1 MSNKQD
7 DIQKDI
13 YKGQLKGSKFIEGT
27 GSSIENIAQVYKE
40 YKENLLKA
48 DETNIENPIATST
61 DGVDEDLKK
70 DFENKET
77 FVDIVENENLNYEM
91 DSSNLIKTQ
100 NVLKQDIE
108 EKDNFI
114 KTSVNDF
121 LKEGAGGTSSTSPLQ
136 LIKTSTSNDDYDEM
150 LYEEDE
156 YDFDENYIFE
166 NEIEEPSQSQEEKFF
181 EDSKKLKTKADK
193 TKMEKVGSA
202 IKKVGKA
209 TESITRT
216 QRRVSAIQTSVDR
229 NDGGKEVYKTAGKE
243 YVKRKVKK
251 SKPVVAV
258 KRKSANIV
266 KNIFTGIIKL
276 VMDFLKKMAMIAVG
290 SIPVLLPVVICFALI
305 VGVMSAFGFLS
316 DEDENI
322 FGKYED
328 YIIETTNE
336 YNEQISDFESE
347 NEYNIVNGISNIDWQ
362 TPLAIIQQLGGT
374 TEYDDAEK
382 YLLGE
387 FKNND
392 LYEKHTKEKKK
403 IEVTVEYEEEVE
415 KDGKKETVTK
425 TKKEEKQVEVLTIKN
440 STYTDYIN
448 FLEDNPNVLKTFRTK
463 KGLGSNDYQITD
475 TDKQNIEY
483 LAKSSNF
490 YALASE
496 ELKNAITYNGNGV
509 VVKGDSEV
517 GNKIA
522 ELALSR
528 QGYMYLW
535 GGCHSMSEIKDPN
548 HTRFDCSGLVS
559 WAYYQAG
566 ADIGSN
572 TCSTLL
578 KKGRTITY
586 EQLQAGDI
594 ILYSNPSEG
603 VHHVGIYIGGD
614 KIVHAPRTGKPVQT
628 VNARWSSETM
638 IYKRLLDY

>member
-13 YKGQLKGSKFIEGT
+13 YKGQLKGSKLVEGT
-27 GSSIENIAQVYKE
+27 GSSIENIAQAYKE
-40 YKENLLKA
+40 YKENLLKS

-100 NVLKQDIE
+100 NVLKQDTD
-108 EKDNFI
+108 EKNNFI

-121 LKEGAGGTSSTSPLQ
+121 FKEGEGGTSSTSPLQ
-136 LIKTSTSNDDYDEM
+136 LIKTSTLNENYNEIPD
-150 LYEEDE
+150 EEDD
-156 YDFDENYIFE
+156 YDFDENYTFE
-166 NEIEEPSQSQEEKFF
+166 NEIEDPLQSQEENFL
-181 EDSKKLKTKADK
+181 DANKKLKTKTDK
-193 TKMEKVGSA
+193 TKLEKLGSGVN
-202 IKKVGKA
+202 KVGKA

-216 QRRVSAIQTSVDR
+216 QRRVSAIQTSVER
-229 NDGGKEVYKTAGKE
+229 NDGGKEVYKTTGKE
-243 YVKRKVKK
+243 YVKKKVKK

-266 KNIFTGIIKL
+266 KNIFTGIIKI
-276 VMDFLKKMAMIAVG
+276 VMAFLKKMAMIAVG

-316 DEDENI
+316 DEEENI

-382 YLLGE
+382 NLLE
-387 FKNND
+387 TFKEND
-392 LYEKHTKEKKK
+392 LYEKHTKEDKT

-425 TKKEEKQVEVLTIKN
+425 TKKEEKQVEVLTITN
-440 STYTDYIN
+440 STYSDYIN
-448 FLEDNPNVLKTFRTK
+448 FLEDNPDVLKKFRTE

-475 TDKQNIEY
+475 TDKQSIEY

-490 YALASE
+490 YALASDD
-496 ELKNAITYNGNGV
+496 LKNAICYNGNGV

-594 ILYSNPSEG
+594 VLYSNASEG
-603 VHHVGIYIGGD
+603 VHHVAIYIGGG
-614 KIVHAPRTGKPVQT
+614 KVVHAPRTGKPVQT
-628 VNARWSSETM
+628 ANANWSGETM